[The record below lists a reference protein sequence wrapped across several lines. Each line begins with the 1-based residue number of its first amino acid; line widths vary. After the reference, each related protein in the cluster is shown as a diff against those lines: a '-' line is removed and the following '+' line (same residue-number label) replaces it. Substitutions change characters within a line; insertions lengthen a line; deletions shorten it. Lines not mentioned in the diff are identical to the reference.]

1 MDMDSNLFGVQVEE
15 LLHLSLNESDLGRQ
29 NIREKLKRK
38 L

>member
-1 MDMDSNLFGVQVEE
+1 MDMDSNLFDVQVKEV
-15 LLHLSLNESDLGRQ
+15 LHLSLNESDLGRQ